1 MSSEDESGD
10 VPPTNEGQF
19 TERIFSN
26 KGMRGFLIVDHSAN
40 LRKNSKISAIW
51 HHGDERRRLDDK
63 SMGKYWRCAYC
74 TGKPTVLKVDGGN
87 GGQTTYAL
95 THLKNKH
102 KIDCAI
108 DEDAIPSSIAALGA
122 TASAGAQIISTVA
135 TKAVRE
141 AYGDQI

>member
-1 MSSEDESGD
+1 M
-10 VPPTNEGQF
+10 
-19 TERIFSN
+19 
-26 KGMRGFLIVDHSAN
+26 
-40 LRKNSKISAIW
+40 
-51 HHGDERRRLDDK
+51 
-63 SMGKYWRCAYC
+63 
-74 TGKPTVLKVDGGN
+74 DGGN

-102 KIDCAI
+102 RIDCAI

-141 AYGDQI
+141 ACECLRW